1 MTSRTFPFIF
11 VAKRKMEK
19 SNNLKEVGLLVEACR
34 CWERMAAFRQMRSRN
49 MRYCYGDQWGD
60 YVMVDGKKVREE
72 DYIRSQGSEPLKNNL
87 IRRLVKQV
95 LGLYRAEDM
104 PLQCMVMQA
113 QHQQFA
119 KVMTDVIAYNQWLN
133 RATELNSRML
143 EEFLISGMAVQRKT
157 YGLRNGICD
166 CWTDI
171 VSPAAFFLDSMATDC
186 RGWDV
191 EMLGEIHDM
200 HFDTLAAAFA
210 TSQQQWQELA
220 DIYSPITYDERLGEF
235 FSEYGLPRTGKQEFF
250 HTAESRLCRVIEIWY
265 RCRTPQY
272 LCHDRETATLYR
284 VDATGKTPYD
294 DALFTIADEWR
305 YAYLTPFG
313 DVLAEG
319 TSPYLHGS
327 HPYVF
332 KAYPFVDA
340 GIHSFVADIIDQQRY
355 TNRLITL
362 YDWVM
367 RSSAKG
373 VLLVPEESSP
383 EGYSIED
390 IADEW
395 ARFNGVIAVKTR
407 NGALLP
413 QQVSANAVN
422 VGINELLQTQLSFME
437 DISGVTGALQGK
449 ATAASVSGTLF
460 QQQTHNA
467 MLSQLDLLDTFRDFI
482 LDGVCKDM
490 SNILQYY
497 DSPRTFASRHSNMS
511 VTYNPEIMRHIQ
523 FTIDYKKEGGQP
535 E

>member
-1 MTSRTFPFIF
+1 MPVSLYYPIF
-11 VAKRKMEK
+11 VAKMGNM
-19 SNNLKEVGLLVEACR
+19 NNQKNVGLLFEACR
-34 CWERMAAFRQMRSRN
+34 CWERMATFRRNRQRN

-60 YVMVDGKKVREE
+60 YVEVDGKKVREE

-95 LGLYRAEDM
+95 LGLYRAENM
-104 PLQCMVMQA
+104 PLQCLVMQP
-113 QHQQFA
+113 HDQQYA
-119 KVMTDVIAYNQWLN
+119 KVMTDVIAYNQRLN

-143 EEFLISGMAVQRKT
+143 EEFLISGMTVQRKT
-157 YGLRNGICD
+157 YGMRNGRED

-171 VSPAAFFLDSMATDC
+171 VSPAAFFLDNAATDC

-191 EMLGEIHDM
+191 EMVGEIHDM
-200 HFDTLAAAFA
+200 RFDTLAAAFVS
-210 TSQQQWQELA
+210 SQQQWQALA
-220 DIYSPITYDERLGEF
+220 DIYAPTTYDERLNDL
-235 FSEYGLPRTGKQEFF
+235 FSEYGVPRTGNYDFF
-250 HTAESRLCRVIEIWY
+250 RPADNRLCRVVEVWY
-265 RCRTPQY
+265 RCRQPEY

-284 VDATGKTPYD
+284 TNVAVPPHDVEAF
-294 DALFTIADEWR
+294 FTIVDEWR

-319 TSPYLHGS
+319 STPYLHAS

-340 GIHSFVADIIDQQRY
+340 EIHSFVADIIDQQRY

-362 YDWVM
+362 YDWMM

-373 VLLVPEESSP
+373 VLLVPEESIP

-422 VGINELLQTQLSFME
+422 VGINELLPTQLSFME

-482 LDGVCKDM
+482 LDGACKDM
-490 SNILQYY
+490 SNILQCY
-497 DSPRTFASRHSNMS
+497 DTPRTLASHHGKS
-511 VTYNPEIMRHIQ
+511 VTYNPDVMRQIP
-523 FTIDYKKEGGQP
+523 FSIEYKKLKS
-535 E
+535 